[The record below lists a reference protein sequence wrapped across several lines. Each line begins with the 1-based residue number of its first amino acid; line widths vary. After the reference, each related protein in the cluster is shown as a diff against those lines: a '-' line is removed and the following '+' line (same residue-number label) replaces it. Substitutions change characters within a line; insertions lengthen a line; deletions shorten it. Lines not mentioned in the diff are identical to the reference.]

1 MWVSD
6 FTYVRSWAGFV
17 YTAFIVDVFAQR
29 ILAWHCAT
37 TKHVELVATPLRIAL
52 WDRDRQGHTVGPDEL
67 ICHSDAGSQYTAI
80 RFTEHL
86 ALEGISPSIGSIG
99 DGVCQT
105 NGVTGLC
112 CHAGLGLLR
121 RPSNRMSKALRAS
134 FHLWVQRALPLP
146 VGSSAM
152 TAR

>member
-99 DGVCQT
+99 DAYDNALMESIKCRCRHLIAYADVWIMPT
-105 NGVTGLC
+105 VTTSALVGTGWVGGL
-112 CHAGLGLLR
+112 
-121 RPSNRMSKALRAS
+121 
-134 FHLWVQRALPLP
+134 
-146 VGSSAM
+146 SA
-152 TAR
+152 

>member
-1 MWVSD
+1 MSGPG
-6 FTYVRSWAGFV
+6 RL
-17 YTAFIVDVFAQR
+17 TAAINEMG
-29 ILAWHCAT
+29 L
-37 TKHVELVATPLRIAL
+37 ATPLSVAA
-52 WDRDRQGHTVGPDEL
+52 
-67 ICHSDAGSQYTAI
+67 AGFAGAGVPVFPCAPGGKHPI
-80 RFTEHL
+80 TEHGFHEATTNL
-86 ALEGISPSIGSIG
+86 AQVR
-99 DGVCQT
+99 VCQT

>member
-1 MWVSD
+1 MGDRAGDVWVSD

-86 ALEGISPSIGSIG
+86 ALEGISPSIGSG
-99 DGVCQT
+99 TVR
-105 NGVTGLC
+105 NLV
-112 CHAGLGLLR
+112 
-121 RPSNRMSKALRAS
+121 
-134 FHLWVQRALPLP
+134 
-146 VGSSAM
+146 
-152 TAR
+152 

>member
-52 WDRDRQGHTVGPDEL
+52 WNRDRQGHTVGPDEL

-99 DGVCQT
+99 DAYASPEGS
-105 NGVTGLC
+105 GTGRTTGYAC
-112 CHAGLGLLR
+112 
-121 RPSNRMSKALRAS
+121 S
-134 FHLWVQRALPLP
+134 
-146 VGSSAM
+146 SSAADSPW
-152 TAR
+152 THRRYEEPPLEL

>member
-1 MWVSD
+1 VWVSD

-99 DGVCQT
+99 DAYDNALMESIKCRCRHLMAYADVWIMPT
-105 NGVTGLC
+105 VTTSALVGTGWVGGL
-112 CHAGLGLLR
+112 
-121 RPSNRMSKALRAS
+121 
-134 FHLWVQRALPLP
+134 
-146 VGSSAM
+146 SA
-152 TAR
+152 

>member
-86 ALEGISPSIGSIG
+86 ALEGTP
-99 DGVCQT
+99 
-105 NGVTGLC
+105 N
-112 CHAGLGLLR
+112 
-121 RPSNRMSKALRAS
+121 K
-134 FHLWVQRALPLP
+134 
-146 VGSSAM
+146 
-152 TAR
+152 

>member
-1 MWVSD
+1 MGSELSMGARFEV
-6 FTYVRSWAGFV
+6 
-17 YTAFIVDVFAQR
+17 TAKYAKAYAKVAKKDKGRLLDEVVAVTGWSR
-29 ILAWHCAT
+29 DNARRRLAAAA
-37 TKHVELVATPLRIAL
+37 KPRPRAMKVARKRRA
-52 WDRDRQGHTVGPDEL
+52 RKY
-67 ICHSDAGSQYTAI
+67 SY
-80 RFTEHL
+80 
-86 ALEGISPSIGSIG
+86 